1 MEEKKIQS
9 NITFVGPWANKLH
22 AHFLFKNAKKHVK
35 KFDQSQLFW
44 TMGLTIL
51 RPPSRK
57 ILLEKIYFKKIP
69 NGHSLLGQWANALC
83 TQLFKNVN

>member
-1 MEEKKIQS
+1 
-9 NITFVGPWANKLH
+9 
-22 AHFLFKNAKKHVK
+22 
-35 KFDQSQLFW
+35 
-44 TMGLTIL
+44 MGLTIL